1 MAMKKSKWD
10 DLGVKFSVAYQTQRR
25 CEEMLLRCNE
35 KGLLN
40 KPLSNKQVDNTI
52 ASKTILGLY
61 TDQKLLHSSD
71 HEHGKLMKLITCGDH
86 LFPLQQMNDTSEKIR
101 KKMLE
106 LDVAMRIAEVR
117 HNTEYLHAY
126 SCTFTVPNPSKGE
139 LFEVF
144 GSPSNKNFKGLDKKK
159 NMRHAM
165 KRVKEAL
172 YKAQEN
178 KKRSQIVVGG
188 DYVGGFYAFEIT
200 VNDDNLQKGTGKSIY
215 HPHVHFIM
223 FTTELIDEKQTGKN
237 LYDLWQK
244 KNPHL
249 KLNRGAFDFEHVYK
263 KQQRAVAKKFKN
275 PVPSDN
281 QLMRDLK
288 RATKEQLK
296 ESLMGAIKEAT
307 MYTAKPQGWDSL
319 YNHEE
324 EWAEVYN
331 SLKGAKAKNNVGIMY
346 EASQFLS
353 IFEDLNGAFG
363 LSVMSDFPDIVT
375 KCSDLVWEKDNLLSK
390 KTKGLFEGRYNML
403 NERTLTPD
411 EVVYFNMSIIEQSL
425 VSDDD
430 EHAIEQFLAKYT
442 DKISDSK
449 LQDYANVL
457 DSYTFARS
465 IDELLQRL
473 ESYAIKEVLK
483 DKPEKAWDIRYLSD
497 SITALHS
504 GNGVLNIDRTD
515 FNNYLDSLR
524 HSLIKAYDCNVM
536 PLFGKNNANNWGA
549 FENFADKQGLGD
561 PNSQYNN
568 RKNQI
573 ELNLFVDIEDVDS
586 YLAARLDLQKVFQ
599 RDQKQQAE
607 LEVLYNHISKIH
619 VLSFD
624 ELVLDNFTVLEEE
637 RKEAE
642 RKERLYWS
650 NQVADYNR
658 SMRPVQNWLYGK
670 STGYHEFKNPT
681 IETEFKKLREQ
692 IYG

>member
-1 MAMKKSKWD
+1 MKLSTWA
-10 DLGVKFSVAYQTQRR
+10 DLGIKFSVAYQTQRR
-25 CEEMLLRCNE
+25 CEEMLLRCHS

-40 KPLSNKQVDNTI
+40 KPLSNKQLDNTK
-52 ASKTILGLY
+52 ASHELMGLY
-61 TDQKLLHSSD
+61 MDQKLLHSSD
-71 HEHGKLMKLITCGDH
+71 REHGKLMKLITCGDH

-106 LDVAMRIAEVR
+106 LDVAMRISGTR
-117 HNTEYLHAY
+117 YGTELLHAY

-215 HPHVHFIM
+215 HPHIHFIM

-237 LYDLWQK
+237 LYNLWQK

-249 KLNRGAFDFEHVYK
+249 KLNKGAFDFEHVYK
-263 KQQRAVAKKFKN
+263 KQQRALALKN
-275 PVPSDN
+275 GKSVPSN
-281 QLMRDLK
+281 QKMMVELK
-288 RATKEQLK
+288 NATKEVLK

-319 YNHEE
+319 YDHEE

-331 SLKGAKAKNNVGIMY
+331 SLKGAKAKNNVGIMH

-375 KCSDLVWEKDNLLSK
+375 RCSDLIWENDNLLST
-390 KTKGLFEGRYNML
+390 KTKGLFEGRYKME
-403 NERTLTPD
+403 NERTLTAD
-411 EVVYFNMSIIEQSL
+411 EVVYFNKSIIEQSL
-425 VSDDD
+425 VNDQD
-430 EHAIEQFLAKYT
+430 EFSIEQFLAKYT
-442 DKISDSK
+442 DKISNSK
-449 LQDYANVL
+449 LQDYAHVL

-465 IDELLQRL
+465 LDELVERL
-473 ESYAIKEVLK
+473 EEYAAKEEVK
-483 DKPEKAWDIRYLSD
+483 EKHAKAWDIRYLSGA
-497 SITALHS
+497 ITSLHS
-504 GNGVLNIDRTD
+504 DGILKIDKSD
-515 FNNYLDSLR
+515 LNNYLDGLR
-524 HSLIKAYDCNVM
+524 QTYIKAYDQNVQ
-536 PLFGKNNANNWGA
+536 PLLGKNNATNWGA
-549 FENFADKQGLGD
+549 FENFADKQGLSD
-561 PNSQYNN
+561 PHTQFAN
-568 RKNQI
+568 RSNQI
-573 ELNLFVDIEDVDS
+573 ELNLFVDVEDIES
-586 YLAARLDLQKVFQ
+586 YLAARFDLQNAVQ
-599 RDQKQQAE
+599 RDQQEQAD
-607 LEVLYNHISKIH
+607 LEVLHNHISKIN
-619 VLSFD
+619 VSSFN
-624 ELVLDNFTVLEEE
+624 ELVLDNFAVLEEE
-637 RKEAE
+637 RKEEE

-670 STGYHEFKNPT
+670 HAGYIDRKNPT
-681 IETEFKKLREQ
+681 ITIEFKNLRKQ